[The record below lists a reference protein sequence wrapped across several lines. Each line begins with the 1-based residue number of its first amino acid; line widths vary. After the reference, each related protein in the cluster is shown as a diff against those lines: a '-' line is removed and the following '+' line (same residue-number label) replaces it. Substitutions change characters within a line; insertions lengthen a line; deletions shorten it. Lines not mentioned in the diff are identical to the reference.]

1 MRASYSRRWRISP
14 SPGLSVRPGSSTP
27 ASIIIRRPAES
38 SDGEGACRS
47 PLCSRSGRWWPRLRI
62 RGCCPDPLS
71 VGAAILA
78 DIRSGELPF
87 QMACTLARVLAAFS
101 VAFSLGVVAG
111 YAMGRSK
118 AVDRYAD
125 PWLIVL
131 LNLPALVVIIFAYV
145 WIGLNETAA
154 IVAVA
159 LNKLPNVIV
168 VTREGVRSLDRRPGR
183 HVAGRFGCNGSRGC
197 GMSSLPQLAPYL
209 AAVSRSEPVDQ
220 LEDRAGRRT
229 DRTPQW
235 RRVRSGVGV
244 FAVRYDQDI
253 RLCDLIRGTYARDRN
268 PAGATA

>member
-1 MRASYSRRWRISP
+1 VLSLAALLALWALVAALAHSR
-14 SPGLSVRPGSSTP
+14 L
-27 ASIIIRRPAES
+27 
-38 SDGEGACRS
+38 
-47 PLCSRSGRWWPRLRI
+47 L
-62 RGCCPDPLS
+62 PDPWS
-71 VGAAILA
+71 VGATIVA

-101 VAFSLGVVAG
+101 VAFTLGVMAG
-111 YAMGRSK
+111 YAMGRWK
-118 AVDRYAD
+118 TVDRYAD
-125 PWLIVL
+125 SWLIVL

-168 VTREGVRSLDRRPGR
+168 VTREAFAR
-183 HVAGRFGCNGSRGC
+183 HVQGLQDEVVHPDQACRAAPACALSGRGIAI
-197 GMSSLPQLAPYL
+197 Q
-209 AAVSRSEPVDQ
+209 PVDQ

-229 DRTPQW
+229 DRTSQR

-244 FAVRYDQDI
+244 FAVRYDQDSE
-253 RLCDLIRGTYARDRN
+253 LCDLVRGTYARDRN